1 MRTWPVDACM
11 LIASVCCLPS
21 PRATGQGIQFH
32 KVLICELMWLERT
45 GTWMFLALSLSSKGI
60 TPLVLLWGKQNAE
73 QESFVWD
80 ELVKKEE
87 RKSVTA

>member
-1 MRTWPVDACM
+1 MMTAAMKLKDTM
-11 LIASVCCLPS
+11 
-21 PRATGQGIQFH
+21 
-32 KVLICELMWLERT
+32 
-45 GTWMFLALSLSSKGI
+45 
-60 TPLVLLWGKQNAE
+60 VLLWGKQNAE